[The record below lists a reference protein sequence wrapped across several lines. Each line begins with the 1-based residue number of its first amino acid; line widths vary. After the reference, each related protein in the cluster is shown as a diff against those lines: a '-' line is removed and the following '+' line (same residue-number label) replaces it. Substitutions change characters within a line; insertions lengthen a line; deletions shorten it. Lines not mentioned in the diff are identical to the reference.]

1 MKLLIKTES
10 KLSPEAVTL
19 DGHPVIWI
27 YPDPNYSTM
36 LVGAARDDIPESLVA
51 AIENRIGAIR
61 VRTGKGYNELATFT
75 PTL

>member
-1 MKLLIKTES
+1 MKLCIKTES

-27 YPDPNYSTM
+27 YPDPKYSTM
-36 LVGAARDDIPESLVA
+36 LVGAARDDIPENLAA
-51 AIENRIGAIR
+51 AIENRINTIR
-61 VRTGKGYNELATFT
+61 VRTGKSYNEVWTFT